1 MFRNPF
7 KAFQDLVAGPA
18 RQVGTVS
25 AVSGTKVTVTLPG
38 GGVLQVIGE
47 AAVSDRVFVRGG
59 VIEGP
64 APTQTLVQI
73 EV

>member
-7 KAFQDLVAGPA
+7 KALQDLVAGPA
-18 RQVGTVS
+18 RQVGTVT
-25 AVSGTKVTVTLPG
+25 AVNGTKITVALPG

-47 AAVSDRVFVRGG
+47 AAVADRVYVRGG

-64 APTQTLVQI
+64 APNQTLIHI

>member
-7 KAFQDLVAGPA
+7 TALQDLIAGPA
-18 RQVGTVS
+18 RQVGTVTV
-25 AVSGTKVTVTLPG
+25 VSGTKVTVELPG
-38 GGVLQVIGE
+38 EGVLQVIGS
-47 AAVSDRVFVRGG
+47 AAVGGRVFVRGG

-64 APTQTLVQI
+64 APTQTLIHI